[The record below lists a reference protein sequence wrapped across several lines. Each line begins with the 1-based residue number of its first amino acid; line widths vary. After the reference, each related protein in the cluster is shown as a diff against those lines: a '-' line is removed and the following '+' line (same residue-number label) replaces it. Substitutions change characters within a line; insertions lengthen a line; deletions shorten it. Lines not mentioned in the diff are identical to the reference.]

1 MSDQENLQRNNL
13 LRQIHDFQA
22 REEEVRKFLRVLN
35 RDETS
40 IKAEYLDHFNRIM
53 NTFLPN
59 G

>member
-1 MSDQENLQRNNL
+1 MADQENLQRNNL
-13 LRQIHDFQA
+13 LKQIHQYQS

-35 RDETS
+35 KDETS
-40 IKAEYLDHFNRIM
+40 IKADYLDHFNRIM

>member
-1 MSDQENLQRNNL
+1 
-13 LRQIHDFQA
+13 
-22 REEEVRKFLRVLN
+22 LN

-40 IKAEYLDHFNRIM
+40 IKADYLDHFNRIM